1 MERSSF
7 YLFGEGDKPFY
18 NGDDPLTE
26 IHVGRRR
33 DETRVQKTRLLSPIV
48 ASLGI
53 YKIYNYQ
60 RKDSSSPLSTNK
72 MTHYNKLSEVSHNPK
87 ITSWRFR
94 VKIHRIYPFYS
105 YVTSSGPFYKY
116 VLADEEVRV
125 KSSSLEFLI
134 ACNREK

>member
-1 MERSSF
+1 MT
-7 YLFGEGDKPFY
+7 LPFK
-18 NGDDPLTE
+18 
-26 IHVGRRR
+26 GRRR
-33 DETRVQKTRLLSPIV
+33 DETRVQKTRLLSPTV

-53 YKIYNYQ
+53 GTGTFPDITFLCKIHQKEKQ

-72 MTHYNKLSEVSHNPK
+72 MTHYNKLFEVFYYPK

-134 ACNREK
+134 TCNREK